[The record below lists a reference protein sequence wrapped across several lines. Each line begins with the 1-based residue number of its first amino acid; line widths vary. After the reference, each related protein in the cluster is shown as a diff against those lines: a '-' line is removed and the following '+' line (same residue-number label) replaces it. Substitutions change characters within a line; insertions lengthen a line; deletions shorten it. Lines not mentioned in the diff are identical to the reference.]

1 MLFVCWNLD
10 ACFDPWCTRF
20 DNIFIT
26 LMLVSIASFYT
37 RNRYAFWLC
46 KLFLHL
52 STCYGL
58 QTVASCGLYIYISSS
73 TVDTSLLSVV
83 TSLLKQLISPHETI
97 SRPYYVCFC
106 FTLTLCNHI
115 LKRTFTRRRIIMN
128 KKIFSLRYC
137 NCIQSISLTLTT
149 CSNYILKLT
158 KFDLCANEMLQLNHA
173 GLNVIN

>member
-1 MLFVCWNLD
+1 MFPSRVFTHATDMHFDCVS
-10 ACFDPWCTRF
+10 CFF
-20 DNIFIT
+20 
-26 LMLVSIASFYT
+26 
-37 RNRYAFWLC
+37 
-46 KLFLHL
+46 
-52 STCYGL
+52 TCLLAMDFRLLLRVG
-58 QTVASCGLYIYISSS
+58 YIYISSS